1 MVGDQD
7 PELDM
12 AMQEGGLQ
20 RALAA
25 TLNRNGGDMQ
35 TSIID
40 AALEDLDDDDM
51 KFDGITFDQHQDE
64 FTSMPAITGYASMG
78 RVPHGFNN
86 GFNFDS
92 VQRFNYPAP
101 PAFHDVMPNNG
112 YYDYDTDI
120 NNNIGF
126 NHTLPMFPSYP
137 PPQPQFLSDVELSRA
152 CMQSSLFSSD
162 MGDGDQGAQ
171 YPAGPL
177 PGAHDDMNN
186 MFSFN
191 LNGDSEPP
199 QGPSR
204 PLKKRR
210 VDKAEFGSPAVGPL
224 KHKAA
229 FGRLQPI
236 EASAILDMSETAV
249 AAREAR
255 RNRRTKRAKI
265 QILHLLDQSVPEIE
279 TAAVS
284 DSEFNGPLNLCLT
297 QDDQCEHLL
306 REYMDNFD
314 AKMFVEGLWD
324 GIYCTLSAAEKV
336 EKKTK
341 AAEFT
346 KDVINDAKS
355 TKSTGS
361 VAAKLIQLMKRR
373 GSSYSS
379 ADAPDDISSDLSSS
393 CITTVK
399 LPNINANVSRSPD
412 TPKSQGV
419 SGTTANH
426 VVTPT
431 ASDVVVVTKK
441 RSLDG
446 SNVSHTAPLP
456 LVPSSLSSNQT
467 APSSSPPPGGGATT
481 TSQKSSEY
489 PDLPD
494 GNDAESRR
502 LRRLMR
508 NRLSAQRSRDKRRK
522 EIEVYTKLKV
532 QKVEEIASIKKTI
545 SEEKEGLKKLEEMVN
560 FAKRFLGPA
569 KFATVVSN

>member
-1 MVGDQD
+1 MVGEQD
-7 PELDM
+7 PELDI
-12 AMQEGGLQ
+12 AMPEGLQ
-20 RALAA
+20 RAMAT
-25 TLNRNGGDMQ
+25 TLNRNGGDLQ

-40 AALEDLDDDDM
+40 AALEDLEDDM

-101 PAFHDVMPNNG
+101 AAFNDVMPNNS
-112 YYDYDTDI
+112 YYDYDTGI
-120 NNNIGF
+120 NNIGF

-137 PPQPQFLSDVELSRA
+137 PPPPQFLSDLELSRA

-162 MGDGDQGAQ
+162 MGGVDQGVQ

-224 KHKAA
+224 KHKLA

-236 EASAILDMSETAV
+236 EASAVLDMSETAV

-284 DSEFNGPLNLCLT
+284 DSEFNDPLNLGLT

-306 REYMDNFD
+306 REYMNNFD

-324 GIYCTLSAAEKV
+324 GIYCTLSAAEKA
-336 EKKTK
+336 EKKMKT
-341 AAEFT
+341 AEFN

-373 GSSYSS
+373 HSYSS

-399 LPNINANVSRSPD
+399 LPNVNANVSRSPG

-419 SGTTANH
+419 SGTSTH

-431 ASDVVVVTKK
+431 ASDVVVVKK
-441 RSLDG
+441 ERSLDG

-456 LVPSSLSSNQT
+456 LVPSSLSSSQT
-467 APSSSPPPGGGATT
+467 APSSPSPGGAATP
-481 TSQKSSEY
+481 QKSSEY

-532 QKVEEIASIKKTI
+532 QKVEEIASMKKTI

-560 FAKRFLGPA
+560 FAKALLGPA